1 MSTKL
6 KAIHTHRHD
15 FWLARG
21 SVIIIIGLQMLII
34 NKVTLGPQWLAPALE
49 FALLGPLSIATAW
62 TQGQARDATT
72 NHHWRSI
79 AQQRRVIR
87 VFALA
92 LTAIITLMNFWALV
106 LLIKALLA
114 GHSGTSG
121 QTLLLD
127 AVNIW
132 ATNVIIFA
140 LWFWSIDRG
149 GPAARGISRKETDDF
164 LFPQMTFGK
173 AAADWSPGF
182 VDYLFL
188 SFTNATAFSPTDTM
202 PLTPR
207 AKLLMMSESAV
218 SLMTLA
224 LVAARA
230 VNILA

>member
-6 KAIHTHRHD
+6 KAIHTHRND
-15 FWLARG
+15 FWFARG
-21 SVIIIIGLQMLII
+21 SVAVIVGLQLLIV
-34 NKVTLGPQWLAPALE
+34 NKVTLGPPWLAPALE
-49 FALLGPLSIATAW
+49 LALLGPLSIATAW

-72 NHHWRSI
+72 DRHWQNIGR
-79 AQQRRVIR
+79 QRKIIR
-87 VFALA
+87 FAA
-92 LTAIITLMNFWALV
+92 VAMTAIITLMNFFALV
-106 LLIKALLA
+106 RLIQALLA
-114 GHSGTSG
+114 GHSGASG

-149 GPAARGISRKETDDF
+149 GPASRGISRREIDDF
-164 LFPQMTFGK
+164 LFPQMTLASSRTG
-173 AAADWSPGF
+173 WSPGF
-182 VDYLFL
+182 IDYLYL

-202 PLTPR
+202 PLSPR
-207 AKLLMMSESAV
+207 AKIMMMAESAV
-218 SLMTLA
+218 SLLTLA